1 MRILVTGAMG
11 MLGAS
16 LVASLK
22 HSFKVFSTDCHN
34 SNTNDI
40 NYLNFN
46 LENQNFDELIE
57 WSKPDIIIHCAAI
70 TDGNYC
76 QKNPYESFNINGY
89 SLKKILDSTD
99 SNIKII
105 YISTDAVFQS
115 SLSSPT
121 ENQLTNPESIYGK
134 SKELGEFFL
143 INSERDYI
151 IIRTTIVG
159 KNINSDKQGFVEWIV
174 NSVKN
179 QKNITL
185 FSDVIFN
192 PISIWDL
199 INEIKFLISS
209 GKFYKNIFHVCGIEN
224 TTKYNFGL
232 QLIKE
237 MNLNNQY
244 ILNSKITEF
253 KNRAKR
259 SNDQTM
265 DCSKYINLTKRKLP
279 NLSETVKSIKLNYNV

>member
-1 MRILVTGAMG
+1 MG

-16 LVASLK
+16 LVTSLK
-22 HSFKVFSTDCHN
+22 KYFEVFSTDCFD
-34 SNTNDI
+34 SNTTE

-46 LENQNFDELIE
+46 LENENFDKLIN

-76 QKNPYESFNINGY
+76 QKNPYKSFNVNGY
-89 SLKKILDSTD
+89 SLKKILDSTN
-99 SNIKII
+99 SSTKII
-105 YISTDAVFQS
+105 YISTDAVFPS
-115 SLSSPT
+115 SFSSPT
-121 ENQLTNPESIYGK
+121 EVQLTHPENIYGK

-151 IIRTTIVG
+151 ILRTTIVG
-159 KNINSDKQGFVEWIV
+159 KNIISKKEGFVEWII
-174 NSVKN
+174 NSVKS
-179 QKNITL
+179 QKYITL
-185 FSDVIFN
+185 FSDVVFN

-199 INEIKFLISS
+199 INEILFLVNS

-224 TTKYNFGL
+224 TTKYNFGI
-232 QLIKE
+232 QLTKE
-237 MNLNNQY
+237 MNLNNKY
-244 ILNSKITEF
+244 IVNSKITKF

-265 DCSKYINLTKRKLP
+265 DCSKYIKLTNRNLP
-279 NLSETVKSIKLNYNV
+279 NLSETVKSIKFNYYV